1 VYWIPLVPPDGECR
15 AGGEGEDAVA
25 RTRGML
31 SMLDWRCQVTGGQ
44 DRHVTLGRVIIRS
57 CRPPGC
63 RRGRH

>member
-1 VYWIPLVPPDGECR
+1 MASA

-31 SMLDWRCQVTGGQ
+31 SMPDWRCQVAGRQAPPG
-44 DRHVTLGRVIIRS
+44 DVARVIIRS
-57 CRPPGC
+57 RCPPGC